1 MKVKEFVEEIK
12 VTTSIEEL
20 LKNII
25 KKTYIPVMEKKELA
39 LATLALSTTNDDG
52 FMQVDE
58 FKKDICFKMLF
69 LKQYTTLEI
78 TDDFDSFINEYDVL
92 ESADVTEVFFDAYL
106 CEEYKRALCILEQET
121 KNLLNSNSIEAQ
133 LSKLIQHIGDSADSL
148 IGLFNEK
155 LEGFDISSILPED
168 MSTNEFI
175 QIIERLK

>member
-78 TDDFDSFINEYDVL
+78 ADDFDSFINEYDISD
-92 ESADVTEVFFDAYL
+92 SADVTEVFFAAYL
-106 CEEYKRALCILEQET
+106 CDEYKRALCI
-121 KNLLNSNSIEAQ
+121 
-133 LSKLIQHIGDSADSL
+133 
-148 IGLFNEK
+148 F
-155 LEGFDISSILPED
+155 
-168 MSTNEFI
+168 
-175 QIIERLK
+175 

>member
-69 LKQYTTLEI
+69 LKQYTT
-78 TDDFDSFINEYDVL
+78 
-92 ESADVTEVFFDAYL
+92 
-106 CEEYKRALCILEQET
+106 
-121 KNLLNSNSIEAQ
+121 SI
-133 LSKLIQHIGDSADSL
+133 
-148 IGLFNEK
+148 
-155 LEGFDISSILPED
+155 P
-168 MSTNEFI
+168 
-175 QIIERLK
+175 IIA

>member
-121 KNLLNSNSIEAQ
+121 KNLLSQ
-133 LSKLIQHIGDSADSL
+133 LSNNQPHVKYADTV
-148 IGLFNEK
+148 N
-155 LEGFDISSILPED
+155 ISFVSFRIFLTIFASPRP
-168 MSTNEFI
+168 I
-175 QIIERLK
+175 P